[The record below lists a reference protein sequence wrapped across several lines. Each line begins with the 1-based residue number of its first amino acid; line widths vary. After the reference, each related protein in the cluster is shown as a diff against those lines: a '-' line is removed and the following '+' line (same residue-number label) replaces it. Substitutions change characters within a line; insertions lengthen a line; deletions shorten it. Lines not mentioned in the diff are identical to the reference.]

1 MSNNLVILG
10 TTYSNAAG
18 FKATDDQDNVLTFT
32 TGGSAVLGTKSISA
46 NGTYSASSDSLDG
59 YSEVTVNVPA
69 TGVDI
74 PTFTVTYSSGFTSVQ
89 SVTCDKT
96 YAQCLGL
103 VTSNDPIFA
112 AIVVLTDGNM
122 TYTSEARAML
132 FDNNQ
137 PIEYVQIGALEFDFD
152 LVYGTNGTI
161 TFRSPSNYVDELSTT
176 ENGYYDSSIYKSVTV
191 NVPTGT
197 ARTSADLTASGATV
211 TVPAGLYSAQATKT
225 ITSGTEGTPTATK
238 GSVSNHSISVTPSVT
253 NTAGYI
259 SGGTHTGTA
268 VTVSASELDSG
279 TKSISANGT
288 GIDVV
293 GYAAVDVAVPASSND
308 FIITLSYNS
317 TTQKY
322 EPDRTYA
329 EIDAAHTAGKD
340 IILELDVQY
349 PNCYSVGGWYNT
361 EEGNEYDYWV
371 DEFIEYQVGN
381 TYRTYIYSEIYSYTS
396 SGLQKIDSSY
406 SYYTDDADAAVA
418 EVKAGKIFYN
428 ANGRQVGTAT
438 ARSSSDLT
446 ASGATVTVPAGIY
459 ASQATKSVTSGSATP
474 AASISA
480 TGATITTGTNT
491 LTLSKSVSNTPQVSA
506 GYVSS
511 GTAGNSSVSL
521 TATVNTRSS
530 SDLTASGD
538 TVTAPAGYYASAAT
552 KSVASGTAGTPSAT
566 KGTVSN
572 HQVSVTPSVTN
583 TTGYITG
590 GTKTGTAVTVT
601 ASELVS
607 GSETKSTNGTYDVTN
622 LASITVNVPTGED
635 IPVFTVTWDSGWGD
649 VVSVTCNK
657 TFAACYSLV
666 NNEYRS
672 AIGRNEAQQQ
682 STEYIYT
689 GEVITASSSSIKY
702 CMSTYCNPAYDIE
715 FLSNGTINVIQPS
728 SRVLELPLSTDPQ
741 PASGYSSM
749 ATISRSTSDQYL
761 NISAGVNAVSSFY
774 KISAVPNGTAG
785 TPTATKGT
793 VSNHQVSVTPS
804 VTNTTGY
811 ITGGTKTGS
820 AVTVTAAELV
830 SGTLSITSTATQNV
844 TNYASATIDI
854 PFSTITV
861 SSSNPSGG
869 SNGDIWIKTT

>member
-59 YSEVTVNVPA
+59 YSEVTVAVPDSTLVITLSWDDDYFGQDEGA
-69 TGVDI
+69 WVPDKTLAQIEAALAAGKEVTMQIADGWTASYAITDCNALYDGPNDTLVEYTVCYSGGEYVGDNSPHIAFYQIDQSTGDVVCDEDVAFIYPNFETKTVSYTPTTSQQTETITYDPSDGYNGIEEVSVTINAVPIADAYSGIASDDEFFTSGVNRRRWRIRPRLYVDDPGWVSQDSVGGWKEFSAVPSNTTITPTTSQQTVGGANYMMEGPVTVAAI
-74 PTFTVTYSSGFTSVQ
+74 PT
-89 SVTCDKT
+89 
-96 YAQCLGL
+96 
-103 VTSNDPIFA
+103 
-112 AIVVLTDGNM
+112 
-122 TYTSEARAML
+122 
-132 FDNNQ
+132 
-137 PIEYVQIGALEFDFD
+137 
-152 LVYGTNGTI
+152 
-161 TFRSPSNYVDELSTT
+161 
-176 ENGYYDSSIYKSVTV
+176 
-191 NVPTGT
+191 
-197 ARTSADLTASGATV
+197 
-211 TVPAGLYSAQATKT
+211 
-225 ITSGTEGTPTATK
+225 GTEGTPTATK

-259 SGGTHTGTA
+259 SGGTHSGTA

-293 GYAAVDVAVPASSND
+293 GYAAVDVAVPATGVDIPIFTVTFSSNWASVISVTCNKT
-308 FIITLSYNS
+308 FVECYNYHENMNTSVLVITTDGVQSSQASAHIFETAHDGTAPTYI
-317 TTQKY
+317 KY
-322 EPDRTYA
+322 VA
-329 EIDAAHTAGKD
+329 GADAWYD
-340 IILELDVQY
+340 II
-349 PNCYSVGGWYNT
+349 
-361 EEGNEYDYWV
+361 
-371 DEFIEYQVGN
+371 
-381 TYRTYIYSEIYSYTS
+381 YT
-396 SGLQKIDSSY
+396 
-406 SYYTDDADAAVA
+406 
-418 EVKAGKIFYN
+418 
-428 ANGRQVGTAT
+428 ANGITIQEPSEYPDELTATENGTYDANPFYKTVTVNVPTGTART
-438 ARSSSDLT
+438 SADLT
-446 ASGATVTVPAGIY
+446 VSGATVTVPAGLY
-459 ASQATKSVTSGSATP
+459 STQATKSVTSGSATP

-552 KSVASGTAGTPSAT
+552 KSVASGS
-566 KGTVSN
+566 
-572 HQVSVTPSVTN
+572 
-583 TTGYITG
+583 
-590 GTKTGTAVTVT
+590 
-601 ASELVS
+601 
-607 GSETKSTNGTYDVTN
+607 
-622 LASITVNVPTGED
+622 
-635 IPVFTVTWDSGWGD
+635 
-649 VVSVTCNK
+649 
-657 TFAACYSLV
+657 
-666 NNEYRS
+666 
-672 AIGRNEAQQQ
+672 
-682 STEYIYT
+682 
-689 GEVITASSSSIKY
+689 
-702 CMSTYCNPAYDIE
+702 
-715 FLSNGTINVIQPS
+715 
-728 SRVLELPLSTDPQ
+728 
-741 PASGYSSM
+741 
-749 ATISRSTSDQYL
+749 
-761 NISAGVNAVSSFY
+761 
-774 KISAVPNGTAG
+774 AG